1 MGLTCV
7 VSAPLL
13 LQLQACLRC
22 TSLLQAYQPT
32 SSPIKDSTAGM
43 NVGNQMAVTLLLG
56 SSAFE
61 LLLSLL
67 LAYVE
72 TFNCLG
78 FLAACS
84 VAGLFMTQC
93 LGLVAG
99 AFALLS
105 PADTSF
111 GCLGILRD
119 LPVWRRGTCCLVVL
133 FASHLLAR
141 PMSQLLVEAY
151 DAVLLGYS
159 VLSSLPPYTF
169 VIVLDV
175 EYFCPFNAYRVL
187 MLSPGKMG
195 LILSLSF
202 LQYAFCSSPNADL
215 NSV

>member
-72 TFNCLG
+72 TLNCLG
-78 FLAACS
+78 FLAASS
-84 VAGLFMTQC
+84 VAGLLMTQC
-93 LGLVAG
+93 LGLLWLEHLLCSLLLTLVLA
-99 AFALLS
+99 ALVYFVIFLFGDEGLAVSSFFLLAISLPVLCLNCLS
-105 PADTSF
+105 KLAMRY
-111 GCLGILRD
+111 CLGILFYP
-119 LPVWRRGTCCLVVL
+119 LCL
-133 FASHLLAR
+133 H
-141 PMSQLLVEAY
+141 
-151 DAVLLGYS
+151 
-159 VLSSLPPYTF
+159 TH
-169 VIVLDV
+169 
-175 EYFCPFNAYRVL
+175 
-187 MLSPGKMG
+187 
-195 LILSLSF
+195 LSLCWTLST
-202 LQYAFCSSPNADL
+202 
-215 NSV
+215 SVPSMHTVL

>member
-72 TFNCLG
+72 TLNCLG
-78 FLAACS
+78 FLAASS
-84 VAGLFMTQC
+84 VAGLLMTQC
-93 LGLVAG
+93 LGLLWLEHLLCSLLLTLVLA
-99 AFALLS
+99 ALVYFVIFLFGDEGLAVS
-105 PADTSF
+105 SF
-111 GCLGILRD
+111 FLLAIL
-119 LPVWRRGTCCLVVL
+119 LPVL
-133 FASHLLAR
+133 
-141 PMSQLLVEAY
+141 SQLLVEAY

-159 VLSSLPPYTF
+159 VLTYI

-175 EYFCPFNAYRVL
+175 GYFCPFNADRVVI
-187 MLSPGKMG
+187 LSPGKMG

>member
-1 MGLTCV
+1 M
-7 VSAPLL
+7 S
-13 LQLQACLRC
+13 
-22 TSLLQAYQPT
+22 
-32 SSPIKDSTAGM
+32 
-43 NVGNQMAVTLLLG
+43 G
-56 SSAFE
+56 SF
-61 LLLSLL
+61 
-67 LAYVE
+67 
-72 TFNCLG
+72 
-78 FLAACS
+78 
-84 VAGLFMTQC
+84 
-93 LGLVAG
+93 VAG

-175 EYFCPFNAYRVL
+175 EYFCPFNAYRDSL
-187 MLSPGKMG
+187 LGKWG
-195 LILSLSF
+195 
-202 LQYAFCSSPNADL
+202 
-215 NSV
+215 

>member
-13 LQLQACLRC
+13 LQLACLRC

-61 LLLSLL
+61 LLFSLL

-72 TFNCLG
+72 TVNCLG

-84 VAGLFMTQC
+84 VAGLLMTQ
-93 LGLVAG
+93 LSGSLVAG
-99 AFALLS
+99 VFALLS

-119 LPVWRRGTCCLVVL
+119 LPVWRRGTYCLVVL
-133 FASHLLAR
+133 FARQLIAR
-141 PMSQLLVEAY
+141 PVSIACRCGVA
-151 DAVLLGYS
+151 
-159 VLSSLPPYTF
+159 
-169 VIVLDV
+169 
-175 EYFCPFNAYRVL
+175 
-187 MLSPGKMG
+187 
-195 LILSLSF
+195 
-202 LQYAFCSSPNADL
+202 
-215 NSV
+215 

>member
-13 LQLQACLRC
+13 LQLACLRC

-56 SSAFE
+56 SSAVE

-72 TFNCLG
+72 TVNCLG
-78 FLAACS
+78 FLAAS
-84 VAGLFMTQC
+84 WALHDAMSGSF
-93 LGLVAG
+93 VAG

-105 PADTSF
+105 PAGTSF
-111 GCLGILRD
+111 GCLGILHD
-119 LPVWRRGTCCLVVL
+119 LPVWRRGTYCFVSL
-133 FASHLLAR
+133 FASHLIAR
-141 PMSQLLVEAY
+141 PLSQLLVEVC

-159 VLSSLPPYTF
+159 VLCSLPPYAF
-169 VIVLDV
+169 VRAVPKGTENV
-175 EYFCPFNAYRVL
+175 E
-187 MLSPGKMG
+187 
-195 LILSLSF
+195 
-202 LQYAFCSSPNADL
+202 
-215 NSV
+215 

>member
-13 LQLQACLRC
+13 LQLACLQC

-43 NVGNQMAVTLLLG
+43 NLGNQMAVTLLLG

-72 TFNCLG
+72 TVQLSGIFGCMLCCWALNDAMSG
-78 FLAACS
+78 SF
-84 VAGLFMTQC
+84 
-93 LGLVAG
+93 VAG

-133 FASHLLAR
+133 FASHLIAR
-141 PMSQLLVEAY
+141 PLSQLLVEAY
-151 DAVLLGYS
+151 DAVFLGYS

-175 EYFCPFNAYRVL
+175 EYFCPFNAYRDSL
-187 MLSPGKMG
+187 LGKWG
-195 LILSLSF
+195 
-202 LQYAFCSSPNADL
+202 
-215 NSV
+215 

>member
-13 LQLQACLRC
+13 LQLACLRC

-32 SSPIKDSTAGM
+32 SSLIKDSTAGM

-72 TFNCLG
+72 TVNCLG
-78 FLAACS
+78 FLAAS
-84 VAGLFMTQC
+84 WALHDAMSGSF
-93 LGLVAG
+93 VAG

-105 PADTSF
+105 PADTTSF

-133 FASHLLAR
+133 FASHLIAR
-141 PMSQLLVEAY
+141 P
-151 DAVLLGYS
+151 
-159 VLSSLPPYTF
+159 LSTAS
-169 VIVLDV
+169 I
-175 EYFCPFNAYRVL
+175 AW
-187 MLSPGKMG
+187 
-195 LILSLSF
+195 
-202 LQYAFCSSPNADL
+202 QSS
-215 NSV
+215 